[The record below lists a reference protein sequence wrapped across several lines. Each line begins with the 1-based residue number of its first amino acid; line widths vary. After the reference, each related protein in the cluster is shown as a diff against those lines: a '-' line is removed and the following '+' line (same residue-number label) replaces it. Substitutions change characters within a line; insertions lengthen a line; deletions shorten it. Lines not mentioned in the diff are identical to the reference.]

1 MAHMHHDAGGGGPIF
16 EYASRLEKLHLRGE
30 ATSREGFEAVGN
42 SCHRGVQDTQ
52 KGPCNDMD
60 HSTLDVQE
68 EIGVQT
74 PSPSLCLSE
83 MLSRYGLPS
92 SSSSTE
98 KTAASSSERM
108 TPGPW
113 VTDGTKPQSR
123 RQISSPIAP
132 QANGV
137 LVYRSSAIES
147 APVLRFSSPQHA
159 LDALNEMCGRSS

>member
-42 SCHRGVQDTQ
+42 SCHRGIQDKQ
-52 KGPCNDMD
+52 KGLCNDID

-68 EIGVQT
+68 ESCVQT

-83 MLSRYGLPS
+83 VLSRYGLPS

-113 VTDGTKPQSR
+113 VGTTPQSR
-123 RQISSPIAP
+123 RESSSPLAP

-159 LDALNEMCGRSS
+159 LDALNEMCSRSS